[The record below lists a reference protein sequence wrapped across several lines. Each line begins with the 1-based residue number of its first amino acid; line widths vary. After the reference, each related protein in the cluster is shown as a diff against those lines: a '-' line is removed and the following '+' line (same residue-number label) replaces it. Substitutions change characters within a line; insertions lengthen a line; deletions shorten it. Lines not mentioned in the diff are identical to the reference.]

1 MSEAAGP
8 RALPAAPDTAPAAA
22 PAAGET
28 FDVIVVG
35 AGAAGLTAAT
45 VAAAEGQRVL
55 LAEGSPYVGGTTAI
69 SGGMVWIPANHL
81 MAEAGRPDTLE
92 AARAYLAATVPP
104 EPDPAAAAALET
116 FVTRGD
122 EALRYLQ
129 ARTSLRLRPVMA
141 YPDYY
146 PRLPGATPGGRV
158 LEPMPFDAR
167 SLNRWGKWFDALRP
181 PLPEFL
187 LFGGMMV
194 HRSDIP
200 HLRRASKSAA
210 SAWHVGQLL
219 LRHAFERLLAP
230 RGTTLHLG
238 NALAGWLLRSALE
251 MGVDIRTGT
260 AVRRLRRE
268 GDAGRIAGVELVAG
282 GRRWTAL
289 ARRGVIL
296 ASGGLSH
303 DAELRQRYVPAAVG
317 DLTATVNGRAPKSG
331 AALAQAVGAQ
341 LSRGT
346 LRQGLWVPGSV
357 FTRADG
363 SRGVYPHTVTDRGK
377 PGLIAVDRQG
387 RRFVNEAV
395 SYHAF
400 VLGQLAAGP
409 QAVPAWLVVDGRFL
423 WRYGLGSLRP
433 FARKA
438 VVEAQVASGYL
449 RRGDTLAE
457 LARAIGIAPA
467 GALEETVLAF
477 NAGAREG
484 LDRQFGG
491 EGGDSAGGAEVNVGS
506 TGQSGQSGPNGA
518 GGRGSDIYQRHLGDA
533 EHGGPNPCVAPI
545 ETPPFYAVAVRPAD
559 LGIAAGIVTDAD
571 ARVLD
576 DEGRPIPGLY
586 ACGNDMQSV
595 MNGAYPGP
603 GITLGPALVFGY
615 VAGRGV
621 AGKG

>member
-1 MSEAAGP
+1 M
-8 RALPAAPDTAPAAA
+8 
-22 PAAGET
+22 
-28 FDVIVVG
+28 
-35 AGAAGLTAAT
+35 
-45 VAAAEGQRVL
+45 L
-55 LAEGSPYVGGTTAI
+55 LAEGSPYIGGTTAI
-69 SGGMVWIPANHL
+69 SGGMVWIPGNHL
-81 MAEAGRPDTLE
+81 MAQAGRPDTLE

-104 EPDPAAAAALET
+104 EPDPAAAAALEA
-116 FVTRGD
+116 FITRGD

-129 ARTSLRLRPVMA
+129 ARTSLRLRPVMT

-146 PRLPGATPGGRV
+146 PNLAGATPGGRV

-167 SLNRWGKWFDALRP
+167 TLGKWFGALRP

-219 LRHAFERLLAP
+219 LRHLFERLMAP

-260 AVRRLRRE
+260 AVWRLLRE
-268 GDAGRIAGVELVAG
+268 ENGSVAGRIVGAELVAG
-282 GRRWTAL
+282 GRTWTAT

-303 DAELRQRYVPAAVG
+303 DTDLRHRYVPAAVG
-317 DLTATVNGRAPKSG
+317 DLSATVNGRAPKSG

-363 SRGVYPHTVTDRGK
+363 SRGVFPHTVTDRGK
-377 PGLIAVDRQG
+377 PGLIAVDQQG

-395 SYHAF
+395 SYHQF

-457 LARAIGIAPA
+457 LARAIGIEPA
-467 GALEETVLAF
+467 GALEETVQAF

-484 LDRQFGG
+484 QDRQFGG
-491 EGGDSAGGAEVNVGS
+491 EGGDGAGGAEGSVGS
-506 TGQSGQSGPNGA
+506 SGQSGLSGA

-559 LGIAAGIVTDAD
+559 LGMAAGIVTDAD
-571 ARVLD
+571 ARALD

-615 VAGRGV
+615 AAGRGV

>member
-1 MSEAAGP
+1 VGDGADRAAQRRHVLSES
-8 RALPAAPDTAPAAA
+8 
-22 PAAGET
+22 

-55 LAEGSPYVGGTTAI
+55 LVEGSPYVGGTTAI

-92 AARAYLAATVPP
+92 AARAYLGATVPP
-104 EPDPAAAAALET
+104 EPDPAAAAALEA

-122 EALRYLQ
+122 EALRYLL
-129 ARTSLRLRPVMA
+129 ARTALRLRPVMT
-141 YPDYY
+141 YPDYD
-146 PRLPGATPGGRV
+146 PTLPGATPGGRV
-158 LEPMPFDAR
+158 LEPMPFDGRTLGA
-167 SLNRWGKWFDALRP
+167 WFNVLRP

-219 LRHAFERLLAP
+219 LRHAFERLMAP

-238 NALAGWLLRSALE
+238 NALVGWLLRSALE

-260 AVRRLRRE
+260 AVQRLLRE
-268 GDAGRIAGVELVAG
+268 GDGKADGPVEGPSAGRIAGVELVAG
-282 GRRWTAL
+282 GRSWTTS

-303 DAELRQRYVPAAVG
+303 DTGLRHRYVPAAVG

-331 AALAQAVGAQ
+331 AALALAVGAQ

-346 LRQGLWVPGSV
+346 RRQGLWVPGSV

-363 SRGVYPHTVTDRGK
+363 SRAVYPHTVTDRGK
-377 PGLIAVDRQG
+377 PGLIAVDQQG

-395 SYHAF
+395 SYHQF

-409 QAVPAWLVVDGRFL
+409 KAVPAWLVVDGRFL

-433 FARKA
+433 FARAA

-457 LARAIGIAPA
+457 LARTIGIEPA
-467 GALEETVLAF
+467 GALEEAVRAF

-484 LDRQFGG
+484 QDRQFGG
-491 EGGDSAGGAEVNVGS
+491 EGDEGTKGADGGTDRS
-506 TGQSGQSGPNGA
+506 RP

-559 LGIAAGIVTDAD
+559 LGMAAGIVADAE

-615 VAGRGV
+615 LAGRGV
-621 AGKG
+621 AGTD

>member
-1 MSEAAGP
+1 
-8 RALPAAPDTAPAAA
+8 
-22 PAAGET
+22 
-28 FDVIVVG
+28 VVG

-55 LAEGSPYVGGTTAI
+55 LVEGSPYVGGTTAI

-92 AARAYLAATVPP
+92 AARAYLGATVPP

-116 FVTRGD
+116 FLTRGD
-122 EALRYLQ
+122 EALRYLL

-141 YPDYY
+141 YPDYH
-146 PRLPGATPGGRV
+146 PNLPGATPGGRV

-167 SLNRWGKWFDALRP
+167 TLGKWFNALRP

-210 SAWHVGQLL
+210 SALHVGRLL
-219 LRHAFERLLAP
+219 LRHAFERLMAP

-260 AVRRLRRE
+260 AVRRLLRA
-268 GDAGRIAGVELVAG
+268 GDEPARAERGARGGSDAAEPDDRGPAGRTGGAGRIMGVELGAG
-282 GRRWTAL
+282 GRTWTAS

-303 DAELRQRYVPAAVG
+303 DTDLRHRYVPAAVG

-363 SRGVYPHTVTDRGK
+363 SRGVFPHTVTDRGK
-377 PGLIAVDRQG
+377 PGLIAVDQQG

-395 SYHAF
+395 SYHQF

-467 GALEETVLAF
+467 GALEATAQAF

-484 LDRQFGG
+484 LDRQFSGGGSEGG
-491 EGGDSAGGAEVNVGS
+491 ERAEGTGSS
-506 TGQSGQSGPNGA
+506 TGPSGPNGA

-559 LGIAAGIVTDAD
+559 LGMAAGIVTDAH

-576 DEGRPIPGLY
+576 DEGRPIPGLH

-621 AGKG
+621 ARET